1 MVTPPDAPR
10 KILFT
15 EPNRILCPYRVK
27 AARMERST
35 GPDRKPP
42 TLRRSR
48 STADVAKTPALGR
61 VAAVLAAAAV
71 LVFAPG
77 IAQAAFN
84 GAASASLPVSSALIP
99 ASTATVSATCSGAKL
114 TISLSSWGIADPR
127 FTGVFT
133 VTSGGSTLYTAT
145 STEGSTAG
153 YSKKVAPNTGT
164 VYSWTVQN
172 QYPVPGTS
180 NLWTGATTTGSVTC

>member
-1 MVTPPDAPR
+1 
-10 KILFT
+10 
-15 EPNRILCPYRVK
+15 
-27 AARMERST
+27 MERTT

-48 STADVAKTPALGR
+48 STADAGRTPASGR
-61 VAAVLAAAAV
+61 VAAVLAAAAI

-84 GAASASLPVSSALIP
+84 STASAALPITSALIP
-99 ASTATVSATCSGAKL
+99 ASTATVSASCRGANL
-114 TISLSSWGIADPR
+114 TISLSSWVLTDPR

-145 STEGSTAG
+145 STQGSTAS
-153 YSKKVAPNTGT
+153 YQLKVTNPNSGT
-164 VYSWTVQN
+164 VYVWSVQN

-180 NLWTGATTTGSVTC
+180 NLWTGGTKTGQVTC

>member
-1 MVTPPDAPR
+1 
-10 KILFT
+10 
-15 EPNRILCPYRVK
+15 
-27 AARMERST
+27 MEWTT

-48 STADVAKTPALGR
+48 STADAGRTPASGR

-84 GAASASLPVSSALIP
+84 GSVSASLPVSSAMIP
-99 ASTATVSATCSGAKL
+99 ASTATVTANCQGSNL
-114 TISLSSWGIADPR
+114 TITVTSWAITDPR

-133 VTSGGSTLYTAT
+133 VSSGGST
-145 STEGSTAG
+145 
-153 YSKKVAPNTGT
+153 VFTGT
-164 VYSWTVQN
+164 SKQSGGASYKASISPHTGTWTWTVQN

-180 NLWTGATTTGSVTC
+180 NTWTGTATTGQFTCT